1 LALILTSEPAW
12 RTLPADT
19 PAALQRLLRRCL
31 EKDAKR
37 RLQAIAEA
45 RAQIEELANGVPDVV
60 DH

>member
-1 LALILTSEPAW
+1 
-12 RTLPADT
+12 
-19 PAALQRLLRRCL
+19 L

>member
-1 LALILTSEPAW
+1 MILTSEPAW